1 MAGEGCSLRS
11 NWSRGTSVSVSAEPE
26 LAPEGPPMK
35 PSSSS
40 WRRPRWADGRLISPR
55 DDGIAAWIK
64 IGAWSLAAA
73 GMWLFGLAGIPTS
86 ATVPGAG
93 LVVVLL
99 VAVSAVALRALN
111 VRARAEVERGPWA
124 AAPIHCESLD
134 AAGSTSWWQ
143 TPRWPDGRYVAASG
157 GVAFLAG
164 FAASVL
170 SCLALWVFG
179 QLSAPDLGVSS
190 WWGSLGSAL
199 LVPATAVGLVSSRRL
214 TALASKDAARAR
226 GI

>member
-1 MAGEGCSLRS
+1 LFATVELVE
-11 NWSRGTSVSVSAEPE
+11 GTSVSVSAEPE

-55 DDGIAAWIK
+55 DDGIAARIK
-64 IGAWSLAAA
+64 VGAWCLAAA
-73 GMWLFGLAGIPTS
+73 GIWLFGLAGIPTS
-86 ATVPGAG
+86 AVVPGSG
-93 LVVVLL
+93 LAVVLL
-99 VAVSAVALRALN
+99 LAISAVALRALN

-124 AAPIHCESLD
+124 VAPIAYELPD
-134 AAGSTSWWQ
+134 TAGSPSWWQ

-157 GVAFLAG
+157 GAAFIAG

-170 SCLALWVFG
+170 SCLALWALG
-179 QLSAPDLGVSS
+179 RMSAPDLGVSS

-199 LVPATAVGLVSSRRL
+199 LLPATAVGLVSSRRL
-214 TALASKDAARAR
+214 TALASKDAVQAR
-226 GI
+226 GT